1 MKMHVL
7 TAAVLAAVA
16 SRAVLAASEGGDTW
30 SEVQPAQ
37 RSTYSVVQS
46 TALVDP
52 AGAPLDAA
60 FKGSEG
66 GDTWSAVQA
75 LAETDGQQVAKDLP
89 GRHNSGYAGVSGGS
103 EGGDTWSRFVPQFQ
117 SQPVGSTGLASESTN
132 YNRRR

>member
-1 MKMHVL
+1 MKIQVL
-7 TAAVLAAVA
+7 TAAVLAALA
-16 SRAVLAASEGGDTW
+16 SPVVFAASEGGDTW
-30 SEVQPAQ
+30 SEIQSAQ
-37 RSTYSVVQS
+37 QSTYTVVQS
-46 TALVDP
+46 TSPVDP
-52 AGAPLDAA
+52 AATPLDAA